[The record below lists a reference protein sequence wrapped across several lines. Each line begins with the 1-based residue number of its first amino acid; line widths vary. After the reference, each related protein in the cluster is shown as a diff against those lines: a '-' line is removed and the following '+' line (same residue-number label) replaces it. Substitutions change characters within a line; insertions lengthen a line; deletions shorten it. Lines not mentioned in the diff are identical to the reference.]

1 MTKHALT
8 QSFQPTNQAKDD
20 GSNSTNEDCVRNYS
34 INALALSMIA
44 KDFEDARKHGDGQR
58 IVRLLK
64 FMMLFFKHDR
74 KHKYAFHIL
83 HYLIQI
89 KCVLPPKLAHDLIW
103 IRFVNN
109 CGKIDSNVEMDREM
123 EHYNRAFK
131 LDSKSFMGKV
141 SEQSIN
147 RTSLHLTCQ
156 IYPRRIK

>member
-1 MTKHALT
+1 MTKHVLT
-8 QSFQPTNQAKDD
+8 HSFQLTNQAKDD

-34 INALALSMIA
+34 INALCMIA

-64 FMMLFFKHDR
+64 FMMLFFKHDG

-83 HYLIQI
+83 HHLIQI
-89 KCVLPPKLAHDLIW
+89 KCVLPPKFAHDLIW
-103 IRFVNN
+103 NRFVNN

-131 LDSKSFMGKV
+131 LDCKSFMGKV

-147 RTSLHLTCQ
+147 RRSLHLNSQ
-156 IYPRRIK
+156 IYLRRIK